1 MPRFTVALLALF
13 IVFPPPAALL
23 GAETPAPDFTQLE
36 QGESGRAAEV
46 VDGDTL
52 VLDSGTE
59 IRLVGIQAPKL
70 PLGRRG
76 FTAWPLA
83 DEAKQALEALA
94 LGRGLTLYYGGRRKD
109 RYGRMLAHLVRDDGL
124 WLQGALLARGLAR
137 VYSFRDNR
145 RLVDDMLARERQAR
159 RARLGIWALDY
170 YAVRTPAEAENHIGS
185 FQLVEGRVV
194 DAAIVRRRGY
204 INFGVD
210 WRSDFTI
217 AIRPR
222 DRKLFGPE
230 GEDILSFKGRIV
242 RVRGWIKSYNGAMI
256 EATHPEQI
264 EVFE

>member
-1 MPRFTVALLALF
+1 
-13 IVFPPPAALL
+13 
-23 GAETPAPDFTQLE
+23 
-36 QGESGRAAEV
+36 
-46 VDGDTL
+46 
-52 VLDSGTE
+52 
-59 IRLVGIQAPKL
+59 
-70 PLGRRG
+70 
-76 FTAWPLA
+76 
-83 DEAKQALEALA
+83 
-94 LGRGLTLYYGGRRKD
+94 
-109 RYGRMLAHLVRDDGL
+109 
-124 WLQGALLARGLAR
+124 
-137 VYSFRDNR
+137 
-145 RLVDDMLARERQAR
+145 MLARERQAR

-242 RVRGWIKSYNGAMI
+242 RVRGWIKSFNGAMI

-264 EVFE
+264 VVFE